1 VSDSLET
8 WRELARRTQGD
19 DYAQRY
25 ADRFDRLAA
34 SGEDVHGE
42 AVFVAALAPAGVAV
56 LDAGCGTGR
65 IGQRLAELGFDVTGV
80 DVDPAMV
87 AVARERA
94 PGVQWRVGDLAALD
108 LGRTF
113 DVVVSGGNVFPF
125 LPLDVLP
132 AAVESIAVHLVPEGL
147 LVAGF
152 GLDTDHLPPGAPV
165 VPLAAY
171 DDACAAAG
179 LALEARY
186 DGWDSSPWTDG
197 GYHVSVHRSPG
208 LVA

>member
-1 VSDSLET
+1 VSDSLER
-8 WRELARRTQGD
+8 WRSVARRNSGD
-19 DYAQRY
+19 DYARRF
-25 ADRFDRLAA
+25 ADRFDELAA

-42 AVFVAALAPAGVAV
+42 AAFVAALAPAGVAV

-65 IGQRLAELGFDVTGV
+65 IGQRLSELGFDVVGV
-80 DVDPAMV
+80 DVDPSMV
-87 AVARERA
+87 AVANERA
-94 PGVQWRVGDLAALD
+94 PTVEWHVADLAALD

-125 LPLDVLP
+125 LGLDVLP
-132 AAVESIAVHLVPEGL
+132 AALESIAAHLVPEGY

-152 GLDTDHLPPGAPV
+152 GLSADHLPPGGPL
-165 VPLAAY
+165 VPLEAY

-179 LALEARY
+179 LTLEVRY
-186 DGWDSSPWTDG
+186 DGWDSSPWTDS

-208 LVA
+208 LAA

>member
-1 VSDSLET
+1 MSDALER
-8 WRELARRTQGD
+8 WRRVARRNSGD
-19 DYAQRY
+19 DYAQQY
-25 ADRFDRLAA
+25 ADRFDELAA

-42 AVFVAALAPAGVAV
+42 AAFVAALAPAGVAV

-65 IGQRLAELGFDVTGV
+65 IGQRLSELGFDVVGV
-80 DVDPAMV
+80 DVDPSMV
-87 AVARERA
+87 AVAQERA
-94 PGVQWRVGDLAALD
+94 PQVEWHVADLAALD

-125 LPLDVLP
+125 LGLDVLP
-132 AAVESIAVHLVPEGL
+132 AALESIAAHLVPESY

-152 GLDTDHLPPGAPV
+152 GLDADHLPPGGPL
-165 VPLAAY
+165 VPLGAY

-179 LALEARY
+179 LTLEVRY
-186 DGWDSSPWTDG
+186 DGWDSSPWTDS

-208 LVA
+208 LAA

>member
-1 VSDSLET
+1 MSDALER
-8 WRELARRTQGD
+8 WRKVARRTSGD

-25 ADRFDRLAA
+25 ADRFDELAA

-42 AVFVAALAPAGVAV
+42 AAFVASLAPPGVAV

-65 IGQRLAELGFDVTGV
+65 IGRRLSELGFDVVGV
-80 DVDPAMV
+80 DVDPSMV
-87 AVARERA
+87 AVAAARA
-94 PGVQWRVGDLAALD
+94 PTVEWRVADLATLD

-125 LPLDVLP
+125 LGLDVLP
-132 AAVESIAVHLVPEGL
+132 DALESIAAHLVPEGY

-152 GLDTDHLPPGAPV
+152 GLDADHLPPGG
-165 VPLAAY
+165 PLLPLEAY

-179 LALEARY
+179 LTLEVRY
-186 DGWDSSPWTDG
+186 DGWDSSPWTDS

-208 LVA
+208 LAA